1 VVARGAPRQAL
12 AAGADPAYSAGS
24 ALIHQGPSSMP
35 ESLDRKIAEWREA
48 DSRAR
53 DVESSLSRILFVRL
67 KEAPQ
72 TDTLQTQA
80 RLLRQLADEKLKA
93 AIAALRPKR

>member
-1 VVARGAPRQAL
+1 
-12 AAGADPAYSAGS
+12 
-24 ALIHQGPSSMP
+24 MP

-53 DVESSLSRILFVRL
+53 DAESSLSRILFVRL
-67 KEAPQ
+67 EEAPQ